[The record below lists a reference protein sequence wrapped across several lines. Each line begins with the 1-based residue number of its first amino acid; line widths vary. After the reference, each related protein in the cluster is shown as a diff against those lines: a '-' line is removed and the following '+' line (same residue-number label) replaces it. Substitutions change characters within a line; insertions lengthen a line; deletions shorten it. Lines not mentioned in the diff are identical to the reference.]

1 MVSWFIAWNCLEY
14 VGGFSALFEKIRI
27 SNPQLLSTPGP
38 KGLLSAQF
46 LLATFLVIIAMPITQ
61 PQLTTRIII
70 MKDFKKMRQMAIV
83 TAVFSI
89 IVIFPAMITGLYEA
103 VVHGKLS
110 TAVFLANALLY
121 DQPEAIAA
129 AALVGLIAAA
139 MSTAD
144 SHFFAL
150 GSEFKTLLGDEK
162 EGGLFKTKLIMFGF
176 GFAALFFAIWSSDQL
191 VLLARVSFSGTAL
204 LAPLVLSVVFSE
216 NRPSIFIPIA
226 TVVALV
232 CFSLSLVNVIPGEI
246 GDYGLDL
253 SLLVILFVCFFICKF
268 IPQSEKNTTSQ
279 KQIQKR

>member
-1 MVSWFIAWNCLEY
+1 
-14 VGGFSALFEKIRI
+14 
-27 SNPQLLSTPGP
+27 
-38 KGLLSAQF
+38 
-46 LLATFLVIIAMPITQ
+46 
-61 PQLTTRIII
+61 
-70 MKDFKKMRQMAIV
+70 MRHMAIAA
-83 TAVFSI
+83 AVFSI
-89 IVIFPAMITGLYEA
+89 IVILPAMITGLYGA
-103 VVHGKLS
+103 IVHENLP
-110 TAVFLANALLY
+110 TADFLANALLY
-121 DQPEAIAA
+121 DQPEVIAA
-129 AALVGLIAAA
+129 AALVGLTAAA

-144 SHFFAL
+144 SQIFAL
-150 GSEFKTLLGDEK
+150 GSEFKTLMGDEK
-162 EGGLFKTKLIMFGF
+162 EAGLLKTKLIMFGF

-232 CFSLSLVNVIPGEI
+232 CFSLSLVNVIPGKI

-279 KQIQKR
+279 KQIQ